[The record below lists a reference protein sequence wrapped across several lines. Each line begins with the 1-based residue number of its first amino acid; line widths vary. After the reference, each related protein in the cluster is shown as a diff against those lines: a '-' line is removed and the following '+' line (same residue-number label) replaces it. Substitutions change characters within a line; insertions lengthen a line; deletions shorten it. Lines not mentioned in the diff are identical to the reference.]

1 MARIGR
7 NDPCPCRSGKKF
19 KKCCG
24 LKPVEKQVAL
34 TPEQAMK
41 ITLMSGVEKIQELA
55 VAKKA
60 GVKELGVFFFYSTA
74 NGDAW
79 LLEMTELDCVM
90 VAKGGEA
97 LEAPIDEN
105 PDTIE
110 INWSHTYVIRDKQM
124 VITAYEDNAVTTLE
138 DAPSKEI
145 SAAVRRIRKKF
156 SASELQ
162 KVHVEPAP
170 EAAS

>member
-24 LKPVEKQVAL
+24 LKPVEKQVPL

-41 ITLMSGVEKIQELA
+41 ITLMSGVETIQEMA
-55 VAKKA
+55 VTKKA
-60 GVKELGVFFFYSTA
+60 SVKELGVFFFYSTVE
-74 NGDAW
+74 GDAW

-90 VAKGGEA
+90 VAKGGKA

-124 VITAYEDNAVTTLE
+124 VITAYEDDAVTTLS

-156 SASELQ
+156 TTSELQ
-162 KVHVEPAP
+162 KVHVDP
-170 EAAS
+170 ESETA